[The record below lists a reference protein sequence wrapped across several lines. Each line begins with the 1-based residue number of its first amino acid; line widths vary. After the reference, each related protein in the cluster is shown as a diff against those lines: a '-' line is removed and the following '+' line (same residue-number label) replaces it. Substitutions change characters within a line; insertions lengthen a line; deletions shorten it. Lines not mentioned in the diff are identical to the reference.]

1 VNGVGK
7 GGLRLRERTERPA
20 SRSRKL
26 PVEPDDA
33 ESRKKVGDIP
43 AFIEKF
49 SQCDFLAISDGGSM
63 AHTLVNNQWLPAVER
78 GGRLE

>member
-1 VNGVGK
+1 
-7 GGLRLRERTERPA
+7 
-20 SRSRKL
+20 
-26 PVEPDDA
+26 VEPDDA

-49 SQCDFLAISDGGSM
+49 SQCDFLAISDGGST